1 MTWGSSKQDFA
12 PMKRV
17 ALSAVKDDLSKY
29 LRLAERDQVVITRHG
44 KAAGVLVGFA
54 SEEAWF
60 DYQLEH
66 DVRFMARIESA
77 RRSIRGGRGVRLE
90 DLDRTTTGAAR
101 ASRIPAS
108 ERRPKLAAAKTT
120 ARRTRAGRSAAR

>member
-1 MTWGSSKQDFA
+1 
-12 PMKRV
+12 MKRV

-29 LRLAERDQVVITRHG
+29 LRLAERDQVVIIRHG

-54 SEEAWF
+54 FEEAWF

-66 DVRFMARIESA
+66 DARFMARIESA
-77 RRSIRGGRGVRLE
+77 RRSICGGRGVRLE

-101 ASRIPAS
+101 ASRTPAS